1 MEQLLLI
8 IPYLHGYV
16 EAKKLF
22 PDSEIRV
29 LSIGTGLSK
38 RSLNGEASM
47 KWGIVGWLMHDF
59 SD

>member
-1 MEQLLLI
+1 MANH
-8 IPYLHGYV
+8 PVLHGYV

-38 RSLNGEASM
+38 RSLNGEASNEM
-47 KWGIVGWLMHDF
+47 GNRRDGLCMTCLD
-59 SD
+59 